1 MYITSLYTH
10 FFFNSW
16 MIRRFSKYVAKEKN
30 ILTLSLDIN
39 TLAMSTNNDRKKKK
53 KDTFTSTA
61 YSAPISSRIPLAFYL
76 IFLEK
81 KKEETPRD
89 ITVIKPT

>member
-1 MYITSLYTH
+1 MIIIYVYNQFVYT

-39 TLAMSTNNDRKKKK
+39 TLAMSTNNDKKKK
-53 KDTFTSTA
+53 KILSLRLRTPPRFPAVS
-61 YSAPISSRIPLAFYL
+61 
-76 IFLEK
+76 LELF
-81 KKEETPRD
+81 
-89 ITVIKPT
+89 I